1 MLNANQVA
9 GILQQVKYKDW
20 EFQLTWDECE
30 VSRVA
35 NRYLQVVFSAPY
47 EPQMKGEIVKYALQS
62 GRKWRL
68 SPCMT
73 PSEIVQT
80 AFLACLTA
88 EEHEVRESFLYKGQ
102 PVYGPHFDVERLVE
116 LCLDEASREVRS

>member
-1 MLNANQVA
+1 MLNENQVA

-20 EFQLTWDECE
+20 TFNYD
-30 VSRVA
+30 VRSDG
-35 NRYLQVVFSAPY
+35 NSYLQVKFLAKDAESLKW
-47 EPQMKGEIVKYALQS
+47 ELQS

-68 SPCMT
+68 SPHMT
-73 PSEIVQT
+73 PSEVVQT

-102 PVYGPHFDVERLVE
+102 PVYGPHFEGERRGE